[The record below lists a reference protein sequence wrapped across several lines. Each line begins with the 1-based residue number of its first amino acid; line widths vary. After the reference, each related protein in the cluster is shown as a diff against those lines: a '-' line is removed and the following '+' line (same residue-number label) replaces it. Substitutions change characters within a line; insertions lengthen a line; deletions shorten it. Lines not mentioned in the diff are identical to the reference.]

1 MTEAAGTDRRRG
13 TLVATG
19 LGLFMIFLDAA
30 IVNVAI
36 PDIQQDFGGG
46 EAGLQ
51 WVVAAYSLTLAMFIM
66 SAGTFGDRKGRR
78 LAYLAGVVVFCL
90 ASIAC
95 GLAPSLP
102 ALAVARAV
110 QGAGAAIVNVASLAL
125 VGAAFP
131 EPREKARA
139 IGIWTGIAAVGLTLG
154 PILGGLLTETLGWRS
169 IFLINPLIGVVTLV
183 LTMRFVIESR
193 DPTDRGFDVPG
204 QALFIVGI
212 GGLTFVLIQGGS
224 LGWSSPATVAS
235 LVASVALLGAF
246 VAFELRTDQPM
257 MDVRFFR
264 NHVYSAALYAVFAVL
279 FCVYGTLFL
288 ITQYFQNVRGYSPEL
303 TGVLILAM
311 SAPTVVLAPISGRM
325 VAARGGR
332 GPTLVGVSAAVV
344 GTGIL
349 AASSATHV
357 SVTVLALA
365 FAGAAG
371 GIGVAAATS
380 VAMSS
385 IPPERSGMASGI
397 LSTQRGLGSTAGFA
411 IMGSVLVGVVSSA
424 LPDRLEPIVS
434 RPAERSRIVDAVV
447 DGANPQ
453 AVTAVIGPGDPI
465 RTGVAEQDAVLAAA
479 DAAFVSGIRVAMLVG
494 CVLALSAL
502 ALVWVTF
509 PRRVRGEGSS

>member
-1 MTEAAGTDRRRG
+1 
-13 TLVATG
+13 
-19 LGLFMIFLDAA
+19 
-30 IVNVAI
+30 
-36 PDIQQDFGGG
+36 
-46 EAGLQ
+46 
-51 WVVAAYSLTLAMFIM
+51 
-66 SAGTFGDRKGRR
+66 
-78 LAYLAGVVVFCL
+78 
-90 ASIAC
+90 
-95 GLAPSLP
+95 
-102 ALAVARAV
+102 
-110 QGAGAAIVNVASLAL
+110 
-125 VGAAFP
+125 
-131 EPREKARA
+131 
-139 IGIWTGIAAVGLTLG
+139 
-154 PILGGLLTETLGWRS
+154 
-169 IFLINPLIGVVTLV
+169 
-183 LTMRFVIESR
+183 
-193 DPTDRGFDVPG
+193 
-204 QALFIVGI
+204 
-212 GGLTFVLIQGGS
+212 
-224 LGWSSPATVAS
+224 
-235 LVASVALLGAF
+235 
-246 VAFELRTDQPM
+246 
-257 MDVRFFR
+257 VRFFR

-288 ITQYFQNVRGYSPEL
+288 ITQYFQTVRGYSPEL
-303 TGVLILAM
+303 TGVHILAM

-332 GPTLVGVSAAVV
+332 GPTLAGVSAAVV

-424 LPDRLEPIVS
+424 LPERLEPIVS

-465 RTGVAEQDAVLAAA
+465 RTGVPEQDAVLAAA